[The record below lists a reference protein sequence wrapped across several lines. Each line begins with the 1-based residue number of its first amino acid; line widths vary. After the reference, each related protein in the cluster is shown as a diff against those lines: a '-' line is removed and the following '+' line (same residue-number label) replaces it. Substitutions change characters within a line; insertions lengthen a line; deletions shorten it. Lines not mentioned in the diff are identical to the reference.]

1 MHKAGASTRFVF
13 ADYELDAASRLL
25 THRGEPVALAPRAL
39 ECMIY
44 LIQHADRAVG
54 RDELISA
61 VWARTDINYAV
72 LTQTLWKLRR
82 ALNESTDADSRFI
95 RTVPRF
101 GYQWIAPLSAV
112 QAAPADLAATLE
124 PPAAVPAAAPERER
138 PRVRRRYRAFAW
150 GLASALVLAVL
161 IVAATWLRDGL
172 DRPPPP
178 DAGTETGTS
187 ANSARDG
194 RRLLVLPVGIDGGEA
209 QDAWVRLGIMDY
221 LATAL
226 SGHDRLQVVG
236 SDRVLA
242 LLAKTAAFDPADP
255 AGLERLRRDSGVTDI
270 VAPTMSHTDQGWR
283 LVVTVH
289 DLEGTRRVE
298 SSAPNPL
305 AAADAVAL
313 RLLQLHA
320 PGADDALMSPPRGSE
335 LIQRIDAASLA
346 GDYAS
351 GIELAR
357 NASAEDRSDPRL
369 QLKLA
374 QLHFRSGD
382 LDDAGRVFSA
392 LAEPAVEVP
401 AEIRIGAT
409 IGLAHIAERQQRY
422 VDAER
427 GYSAAISLLGDR
439 GDPALLAQA
448 LSMRGLVN
456 TYLGRPDE
464 GFADFARGR
473 VAFARSGDEV
483 GLAGLDTHTGL
494 AERARGRH
502 QDAAD
507 AFDRALEVYDR
518 FGMRDR
524 AATALIGAVGERLA
538 LLQIARALALSD
550 RADTLAQEVQSPILK
565 TYLLLVRGESL
576 LADGRLRALASLL
589 DRLGPAADPASPSAI
604 PDLLLLR
611 VGLRLET
618 SPALSAAE
626 IESIRQRIEQP
637 PEPAYGTSL
646 AGAMLRLTDAAVRI
660 GDVALARRLLE
671 RLQRVDATDRLR
683 PLALPLVQGQ
693 VFALAADPRAAASFR
708 AALAEADRMAYPDA
722 IVTVTSAWAAHLR
735 PGDDRET
742 LTTVAGRLQPYVQTD
757 FRAARAAAALYAA
770 LGETRL
776 EAEARTHASR
786 LAHER
791 NPVGER

>member
-1 MHKAGASTRFVF
+1 MQKVGVPARFVF

-25 THRGEPVALAPRAL
+25 THRGEPVAVAPRAL
-39 ECMIY
+39 ECLIY

-61 VWARTDINYAV
+61 VWARTDLNYTV

-112 QAAPADLAATLE
+112 PAASAAPAAPVATPDPSSP
-124 PPAAVPAAAPERER
+124 PPAAAREDQPPPGRRGRR
-138 PRVRRRYRAFAW
+138 PFAW
-150 GLASALVLAVL
+150 GLGSLLMLALL
-161 IVAATWLRDGL
+161 IVAAVWKRS
-172 DRPPPP
+172 DREPPPQSE
-178 DAGTETGTS
+178 AGAGATAAIVGH
-187 ANSARDG
+187 A
-194 RRLLVLPVGIDGGEA
+194 RRLLVLPVGIEGGEA

-221 LATAL
+221 LATGL
-226 SGHDRLQVVG
+226 SRDDRLQIVG

-242 LLAKTAAFDPADP
+242 LLDKTGAFDPSDP
-255 AGLERLRRDSGVTDI
+255 AGIERLRRASGATDI
-270 VAPTMSHTDQGWR
+270 VVPAMTHTEQGWR

-289 DLEGTRRVE
+289 DGERMRRIE
-298 SSAPNPL
+298 STAPNPL
-305 AAADAVAL
+305 AAADQAAL
-313 RLLQLHA
+313 RLLQLHD
-320 PGADDALMSPPRGSE
+320 PGADWTAASPRGSE
-335 LIQRIDAASLA
+335 LIQRLDAASLA
-346 GDYAS
+346 GDYAH

-357 NASAEDRSDPRL
+357 TASAEDRSDPRF

-392 LAEPAVEVP
+392 LAEPAADVP

-422 VDAER
+422 ADAER
-427 GYSAAISLLGDR
+427 GYSAAIALLGDR

-456 TYLGRPDE
+456 TYLGRADQ

-483 GLAGLDTHTGL
+483 GLAGLDANTGL

-550 RADTLAQEVQSPILK
+550 RADTLSREVQSPILK

-589 DRLGPAADPASPSAI
+589 ERLGPAADPASPAAI

-637 PEPAYGTSL
+637 PEPAYGTSI
-646 AGAMLRLTDAAVRI
+646 AGAMLRLTDAALRI
-660 GDVALARRLLE
+660 GDLDLARRLLE

-693 VFALAADPRAAASFR
+693 VFALAGDPRAAASFR

-722 IVTVTSAWAAHLR
+722 IVTVASAWAAQLG
-735 PGDDRET
+735 PADDRET
-742 LTTVAGRLQPYVQTD
+742 LTTVAGRLQPYVEVD

-776 EAEARTHASR
+776 ADQARARASR

-791 NPVGER
+791 NPHGER